1 MRLFTDLFK
10 NKEIRVRIIFTLA
23 MLLVYRL
30 GTVIPV
36 PNVDSVK
43 LAGMAASLESNS
55 LVGMMN
61 ILGGGMLQSLSIFA
75 LGVGPY
81 ITASI
86 IIQLLSMDVIP
97 YLTELS
103 KSGQK
108 GKMQLDKITRYLG
121 VVLAYVQAIGMVSI
135 FQNQYSILL
144 SSTPAD
150 YFFMGTIMAAGTMFL
165 LWLGDQ
171 ITQKGVGNGLSLIIF
186 AGIVSSLPKT
196 FIDTWSTMT
205 VAKDVAGY
213 LWFALFVVSYIAIIV
228 LVIFMNN
235 AVRKISIQY
244 TSNVAGAGRGK
255 SMNHLP
261 LMINS
266 ASVIPVIFAG
276 AIMNA
281 PIIALSWFNQG
292 SVYQFLNKWLSLQN
306 GGPVA
311 LTVYALLIIAFTF
324 FYTNLQVDPEKLAE
338 DFGKNGSYI
347 PGVRPG
353 KDTKNY
359 ISTILNRITV
369 LGALFLTFIA
379 LLPHIMPII
388 TFGNIPSSTALG
400 GTGIIIVVG
409 VALETVKELEGR
421 LTQRSYTAYKGLFN
435 R

>member
-1 MRLFTDLFK
+1 MKLLTDLFK
-10 NKEIRVRIIFTLA
+10 NKDIRRRIIFTLA

-36 PNVDSVK
+36 PNIDAVK
-43 LAGMAASLESNS
+43 LSAGLGSNS
-55 LVGMMN
+55 FLDMMN
-61 ILGGGMLQSLSIFA
+61 LLGGGQIQSFSIFS

-97 YLTELS
+97 ALTEMT

-108 GKMQLDKITRYLG
+108 GKKSIDKITRYLG
-121 VVLAYVQAIGMVSI
+121 VVLAYVQAIGLIGI
-135 FQNQYSILL
+135 FNSQNQILL
-144 SSTPAD
+144 SSTPSD
-150 YFFMGTIMAAGTMFL
+150 FFFMGTIMAAGTMFL

-171 ITQKGVGNGLSLIIF
+171 ITQKGVGNGLSMIIF
-186 AGIVSSLPKT
+186 AGIVSSLPST
-196 FIDTWSTMT
+196 FSSTFVTMT
-205 VAKDVAGY
+205 TNSGTMGLVWFGMFVLSY
-213 LWFALFVVSYIAIIV
+213 LAIIV

-235 AVRKISIQY
+235 AVRKITIQY
-244 TSNVAGAGRGK
+244 TSSTTGSKGK
-255 SMNHLP
+255 AMNHLP

-281 PIIALSWFNQG
+281 PIIALSWLNQG
-292 SVYQFLNKWLSLQN
+292 
-306 GGPVA
+306 
-311 LTVYALLIIAFTF
+311 TVYTFLSKYFVLSHPIGLVVYAVLIIAFTF
-324 FYTNLQVDPEKLAE
+324 FYTNLQVDPEKIAE

-347 PGVRPG
+347 PGIRPG
-353 KDTKNY
+353 KDTKRY

-379 LLPHIMPII
+379 LLPNLLPMF
-388 TFGNIPSSTALG
+388 TSIPASTAPG

-409 VALETVKELEGR
+409 VALETVKELKGR
-421 LTQRSYTAYKGLFN
+421 TASRKYKGLFSK
-435 R
+435 